1 MLTLSSLQPQG
12 LVYIYHWLIKMLS
25 KEVYLT
31 FSTKENADGLVK
43 LASHNPIWE
52 EYSNTPATILDKING
67 TSGPP
72 LSPPPHHFND
82 AKMARFCSFAPS
94 SLLLGGGRG
103 LIVPFYSVQNC
114 SFRMS
119 PALASNSLTW
129 QNYNLTVT
137 MNSESVV

>member
-1 MLTLSSLQPQG
+1 
-12 LVYIYHWLIKMLS
+12 MLS

-72 LSPPPHHFND
+72 LSPPPTISMMP
-82 AKMARFCSFAPS
+82 KWRVFAPS
-94 SLLLGGGRG
+94 RLLHCFWGGGG
-103 LIVPFYSVQNC
+103 G
-114 SFRMS
+114 
-119 PALASNSLTW
+119 
-129 QNYNLTVT
+129 
-137 MNSESVV
+137 